1 MVLNMKEVSIDD
13 FIQEKTCLYKGE
25 TYSVRDNGAVL
36 RHSKNGKRNRQY
48 DNIWT
53 FGFSINHNGY
63 YCIASEVVHRIV
75 ATAFLGVAPSNNH
88 VVDHINTNRLD
99 NRPSNLRWVTKLENI
114 ILNPITCKRIELA
127 TGLKIEDILA
137 DISILKKLNLPKN
150 FSWMRTVSAEE
161 SIQSLH
167 NLLEWA
173 NNESKQFSKPIGSL
187 GNWVNNRNNY
197 FNIKNTKTTEQKS
210 IQSLTPNAVQ
220 LNWRIKT
227 EFPCCPSEIGIN
239 PLQDYLK
246 KLNKGNIFC
255 KNHLFSSV
263 VSEKTLYKNQII
275 VKTKNIDVTSTKPW
289 GISIIT
295 FLNNEFIHQSYR
307 TYFEENGADKDFM
320 ILQGKMWLG
329 KESIDAYC

>member
-1 MVLNMKEVSIDD
+1 MERISVND
-13 FIQEKTCLYKGE
+13 FTQELPCSYKDE
-25 TYSVRDNGAVL
+25 DYSVRDNGAVL

-48 DNIWT
+48 DDIWT

-75 ATAFLGVAPSNNH
+75 ATAFLGTAPSNNH
-88 VVDHINTNRLD
+88 VVDHINTNKLD

-114 ILNPITCKRIELA
+114 ILNPITCKRLELA
-127 TGLKIEDILA
+127 TGFKIEDILA
-137 DISILKKLNLPKN
+137 DIRILKKLNLPKN

-173 NNESKQFSKPIGSL
+173 KDESKQFSKPIGSL
-187 GNWVNNRNNY
+187 GDWVNKRNNY
-197 FNIKNTKTTEQKS
+197 FSTKDAEKTKSTS
-210 IQSLTPNAVQ
+210 IQSLTQNAVQ
-220 LNWRIKT
+220 LNWRTKT

-239 PLQDYLK
+239 PLHDYLE

-255 KNHLFSSV
+255 RNHLFSSV
-263 VSEKTLYKNQII
+263 VSEATLYNDQII
-275 VKTKNIDVTSTKPW
+275 VKTKNTDAEAPKPW

-295 FLNNEFIHQSYR
+295 FSNNDFIHQSYR
-307 TYFEENGADKDFM
+307 TYFEENGADKDFT
-320 ILQGKMWLG
+320 ILQGKMWSG

>member
-1 MVLNMKEVSIDD
+1 MVLNMKEVSIND

-25 TYSVRDNGAVL
+25 TFSVRDNGAVL
-36 RHSKNGKRNRQY
+36 RHSRNGKRNRQY

-210 IQSLTPNAVQ
+210 IQSLTPNAAQ

-263 VSEKTLYKNQII
+263 VSETTLYKNQII
-275 VKTKNIDVTSTKPW
+275 VKTKNIDVTATKPW
-289 GISIIT
+289 GISITT

-329 KESIDAYC
+329 KESFDAYC